1 MVRTAFTH
9 PRDGVALA
17 TTLFMIVVIGTIIG
31 GALFASSLE
40 QRSASSQV
48 YTGRALAAAEYGQN
62 AVLIDWDRQRAWTM
76 PKGDTLIRRYNLAEG
91 AIATA
96 IVTKL
101 NTTTFLV
108 TAEGQAGAT
117 RQTRSRRAT
126 STLLTLDIP
135 QLRVP
140 AAFTGRGAVSVAG
153 SSMTSGADANP
164 TGWDCPTAGPTVAGI
179 ATPDS
184 AITYSGAQYQV
195 LGNPP
200 VARDPEAAD
209 TSTFF
214 DLGGTSYSELA
225 GTVGTKVF
233 DIPVGTTY
241 TINQINPVVSGGTC
255 LVSDIRNWGD
265 PWRLTPA
272 GPCEGYMPIIHARGG
287 GNFTIQGAGGGGRAQ
302 GILLVDGDLSIS
314 GNMEFHGLI
323 LVRGKISI
331 SGTGFKVFGGMM
343 AANMNGGTS
352 SISGNSVLQFSRC
365 ALMSVFAQRAYPKPT
380 KERAWSDMF

>member
-1 MVRTAFTH
+1 MLRTSFTA
-9 PRDGVALA
+9 RRAGVALA
-17 TTLFMIVVIGTIIG
+17 TTLFMIVVIGTIIA
-31 GALFASSLE
+31 GALFSTSLE

-62 AVLIDWDRQRAWTM
+62 AVLIDWDRGRAWTM
-76 PKGDTLIRRYNLAEG
+76 AKGDTLIRQYNLAEG

-96 IVTKL
+96 VVTKL

-108 TAEGQAGAT
+108 TSDGQAGAT
-117 RQTRSRRAT
+117 RYTRSRRAT

-140 AAFTGRGAVSVAG
+140 AAFTGRGASSIGG
-153 SSMTSGADANP
+153 SSITSGADANP
-164 TGWDCPTAGPTVAGI
+164 TGWDCPSAGPTVAGI

-184 AITYSGAQYQV
+184 AISYSGSQYQV
-195 LGNPP
+195 IGDPP
-200 VARDPEAAD
+200 VDRDPAAGD

-214 DLGGTSYSELA
+214 DLGGTSYAELA
-225 GTVGTKVF
+225 ATGGAKVF
-233 DIPVGTTY
+233 NVPVSTSY
-241 TINQINPVVSGGTC
+241 SINGINPVVSGGTC
-255 LVSDIRNWGD
+255 MTGDAKNWGD
-265 PWRLTPA
+265 PWRLAPA
-272 GPCEGYMPIIHARGG
+272 GPCEGYMPIIHAAGG
-287 GNFTIQGAGGGGRAQ
+287 GTFSISGAGGGGRAQ

-343 AANMNGGTS
+343 AANMNGGTN
-352 SISGNSVLQFSRC
+352 SIAGNSVLQFSRC
-365 ALMSVFAQRAYPKPT
+365 ALMTVFAQRAYPKPT
-380 KERAWSDMF
+380 KERAWADMF